1 MEIENAK
8 QISAI
13 RRERDNINKV
23 AVVEYMNIN
32 LHTSLSIK
40 IFQIAVY
47 SSYNQ
52 ISKYNID
59 EDIKLMFDQLWFVI
73 KIIKLLQPFNLFFP
87 LFAWFCCTNY
97 GHNCPS

>member
-23 AVVEYMNIN
+23 AVVEYMNMN

-52 ISKYNID
+52 ISEYNID
-59 EDIKLMFDQLWFVI
+59 EDIKVLFD
-73 KIIKLLQPFNLFFP
+73 
-87 LFAWFCCTNY
+87 
-97 GHNCPS
+97 